1 MAKTKPKT
9 SKKKSHSL
17 PPEFEKMLKEIA
29 ARKLDDEKIGREQ
42 LSVICPELFLIGC
55 VKCHVSYSGEGDSG
69 GVDHIS
75 YVDIND
81 VCIIEVPQK
90 LLDAMET
97 AVCYLLPGGF
107 ENNDGGYGEITIDI
121 QNKKVKLEHNER
133 VVDVEVSEQ
142 NFTY

>member
-1 MAKTKPKT
+1 
-9 SKKKSHSL
+9 
-17 PPEFEKMLKEIA
+17 MLKEIA
-29 ARKLDDEKIGREQ
+29 ARKLDDEKIGCEQ

-75 YVDIND
+75 YADIND
-81 VCIIEVPQK
+81 VCITKVPQK

-97 AVCYLLPGGF
+97 AVYYLLPVGF

-121 QNKKVKLEHNER
+121 QNKKVALEHNER
-133 VVDVEVSEQ
+133 VIEVDYSEKEF
-142 NFTY
+142 NY